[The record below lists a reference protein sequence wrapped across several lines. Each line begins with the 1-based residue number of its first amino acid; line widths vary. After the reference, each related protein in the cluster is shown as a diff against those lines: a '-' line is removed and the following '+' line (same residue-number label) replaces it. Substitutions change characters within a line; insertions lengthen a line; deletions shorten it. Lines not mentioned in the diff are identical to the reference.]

1 MRPMRPGPGRPR
13 PVYGPLP
20 PRPPADD
27 NPFVRGLVVG
37 GCLSAFR
44 DMGRRGSP
52 RPTKTVVRR
61 ALQEGTALAAG
72 TRAAVAVGQ
81 RDWTSA
87 LTAAAAGAAGV
98 LIIERLL
105 GDAPEAQP
113 ECLDGEKE

>member
-1 MRPMRPGPGRPR
+1 MPGS
-13 PVYGPLP
+13 LP
-20 PRPPADD
+20 PPRDG

-37 GCLSAFR
+37 GGLAAFR
-44 DMGRRGSP
+44 GVGRGGAP
-52 RPTKTVVRR
+52 RPTKHILRH

-81 RDWTSA
+81 RDYTGA

-105 GDAPEAQP
+105 GDSPEARRESVNGKETQ
-113 ECLDGEKE
+113 EKGSKTSA